1 MGCVYSLV
9 NTRVTVN
16 TDTLN
21 QIIGILKITA
31 AADRN
36 RILRDGILIVKL
48 PSPPGGGPRPARA
61 RSSRSST
68 ENSASSTGNRASST
82 RSRTSRRQT

>member
-9 NTRVTVN
+9 NTRVTVT
-16 TDTLN
+16 TDTLQ

-31 AADRN
+31 ATDRN

-48 PSPPGGGPRPARA
+48 PSPPGGGGPQPARA

-68 ENSASSTGNRASST
+68 ESSASSTRT
-82 RSRTSRRQT
+82 RTSRRQT